1 MSLFKL
7 TRGICLGLLTSAC
20 VSWDNSKK
28 IEAVGKT
35 GEKRVEKKSS
45 KKVSKNAVNS
55 HSQPYAEWTIV
66 EEPIVEEPKRY
77 FKGCGRKNKWGDWQD
92 LQSKC
97 GIFENGVLVDACP
110 EGWETVNEVVPDEL
124 LKYANLDCKMWVVGC
139 GRRSESGDWVEFEV
153 PMEDGMS
160 SNSCVVPPCRDGW
173 VQVRDVV
180 PMRLVKGTRCTKNLL
195 PIEL

>member
-1 MSLFKL
+1 
-7 TRGICLGLLTSAC
+7 
-20 VSWDNSKK
+20 VSWDNSTK

-55 HSQPYAEWTIV
+55 HSPPDAEWTD
-66 EEPIVEEPKRY
+66 IVEEPKRY
-77 FKGCGRKNKWGDWQD
+77 FKGCGTRNKWGNLQE

-110 EGWETVNEVVPDEL
+110 KGWEAVKEVVPEEL
-124 LKYANLDCKMWVVGC
+124 LKSANLDCTMWVAGC
-139 GRRSESGDWVEFEV
+139 GRRSVSGDWVEFEV
-153 PMEDGMS
+153 PMKEGRFF
-160 SNSCVVPPCRDGW
+160 SNGCVVPPCRDGW
-173 VQVRDVV
+173 VKVRDAV
-180 PMRLVKGTRCTKNLL
+180 PMRLVKGTKCTQNFL